1 MAIFP
6 KIQSPCPYK
15 SDFAA
20 IMDGDMCRVCK
31 REVVDLN
38 AMTDEERV
46 ALIAGCETEICVSY
60 TFPAGAVMA
69 ATLAAAALGAPA
81 IAAAQSAED
90 VAIWDSV
97 VVGGIKDPGNAKF
110 VSTDDSAL
118 PELAVVYEV
127 EAPASAVEKTVT
139 PAAEKPVDTAAASP
153 ADSRAA
159 S

>member
-31 REVVDLN
+31 REVVDLS
-38 AMTDEERV
+38 AMTDDERV

-60 TFPAGAVMA
+60 KFPVGPVMA
-69 ATLAAAALGAPA
+69 AALAATALGAPA

-90 VAIWDSV
+90 VGVWDTI
-97 VVGGIKDPGNAKF
+97 VVGGIKDPAKAKF
-110 VSTDDSAL
+110 VSADDSAL
-118 PELAVVYEV
+118 PDLAAD
-127 EAPASAVEKTVT
+127 APVS
-139 PAAEKPVDTAAASP
+139 TAAASSP
-153 ADSRAA
+153 AES
-159 S
+159 